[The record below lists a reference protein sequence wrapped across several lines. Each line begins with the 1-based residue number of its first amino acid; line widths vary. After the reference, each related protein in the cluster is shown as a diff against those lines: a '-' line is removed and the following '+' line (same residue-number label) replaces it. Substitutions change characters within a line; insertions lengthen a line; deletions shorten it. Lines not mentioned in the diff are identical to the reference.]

1 MVKERMDR
9 APRDAAQDT
18 RLSREKFGG
27 DFWADRPTSRRKP
40 KGKRACR

>member
-18 RLSREKFGG
+18 RLNREGLG
-27 DFWADRPTSRRKP
+27 VSSWVDRPTLR
-40 KGKRACR
+40 